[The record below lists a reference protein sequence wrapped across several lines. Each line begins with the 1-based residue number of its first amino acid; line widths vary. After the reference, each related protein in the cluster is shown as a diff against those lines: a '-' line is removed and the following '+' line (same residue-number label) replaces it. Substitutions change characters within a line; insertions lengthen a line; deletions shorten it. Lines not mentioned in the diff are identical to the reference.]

1 MTSAPVC
8 PLTSRLL
15 PRPSLAVRV
24 VEFCAG
30 SGFVLLPL
38 AALFPQVHC
47 VLIDCKP
54 RSVQIARDR
63 VAAAGLTNVLV
74 LESRIEVCDVCGI
87 FGGMS

>member
-1 MTSAPVC
+1 
-8 PLTSRLL
+8 
-15 PRPSLAVRV
+15 V

-38 AALFPQVHC
+38 AALFPQARC

-54 RSVQIARDR
+54 RSVQIARER

-74 LESRIEVCDVCGI
+74 LEARIEVCDMCVLFDGSAMHRCAI
-87 FGGMS
+87 NE